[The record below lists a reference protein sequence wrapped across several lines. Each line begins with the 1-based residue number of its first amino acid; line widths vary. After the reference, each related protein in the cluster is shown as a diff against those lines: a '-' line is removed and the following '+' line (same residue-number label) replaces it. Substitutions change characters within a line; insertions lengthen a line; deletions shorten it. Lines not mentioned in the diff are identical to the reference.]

1 MKRFKQVGI
10 VGYGSYV
17 PEGRVSV
24 DSGSLCV
31 KTKAVAGADEDAATL
46 AWEAATAALVLSKL
60 GANKIGAIYI
70 GSESHPYA
78 VKPTATMVGEAL
90 GIGNNYLA
98 ADLEFACKAGTAG
111 VQIIAAQVE
120 SGLIDYGMAIGS
132 DVAQARPGDVLEY
145 TAGAGA
151 AALVLGKD
159 KKQWRAVLEYTSSYC
174 SDTPDFWRRSGAKY
188 PSHAGRFTGE
198 PAYFKHVIEGSKNF
212 LTATGFKISDFTYV
226 VLHMP
231 NGKFP
236 RRAAKAL
243 GVSDEQLVLGLVVEK
258 IGNPYSAS
266 SLIGLCRVLDKLK
279 RGERVLVTSYGSGSG
294 SDSFSFRGV

>member
-46 AWEAATAALVLSKL
+46 AWEAAVAALVLSKL
-60 GANKIGAIYI
+60 AANKIGAIYI
-70 GSESHPYA
+70 GSESHSYA
-78 VKPTATMVGEAL
+78 VKPTATLVGEAL
-90 GIGNNYLA
+90 GMGPGYLA

-132 DVAQARPGDVLEY
+132 DVAQAAPGDVLEY

-151 AALVLGKD
+151 AAIVLGKE
-159 KKQWRAVLEYTSSYC
+159 KKKWRAVLEYTSSYS

-198 PAYFKHVIEGSKNF
+198 PAYFKHVIEGTKNF
-212 LTATGFKISDFTYV
+212 LMAAGFKISDFTYV

-236 RRAAKAL
+236 RRAAKVL
-243 GVSDEQLVLGLVVEK
+243 GVNDEQLALGLVVEE